1 MQFKGHVD
9 NVNKAISEYDVLC
22 MCSTSEAFGLTT
34 VEGMLSGA
42 LVVGSD
48 SKTAAT
54 SELIKDGETGLLYN
68 EEEAFKKIADDR
80 ESMKKIALEGQK
92 YAYNTFNIDEN
103 INNILEVY
111 DEVLHRRS

>member
-1 MQFKGHVD
+1 MAKRIYVADDELHIRTLIQTFL
-9 NVNKAISEYDVLC
+9 VNEGY
-22 MCSTSEAFGLTT
+22 E
-34 VEGMLSGA
+34 VE
-42 LVVGSD
+42 
-48 SKTAAT
+48 TF
-54 SELIKDGETGLLYN
+54 EDGKSLF
-68 EEEAFKKIADDR
+68 EAFKKIADDR